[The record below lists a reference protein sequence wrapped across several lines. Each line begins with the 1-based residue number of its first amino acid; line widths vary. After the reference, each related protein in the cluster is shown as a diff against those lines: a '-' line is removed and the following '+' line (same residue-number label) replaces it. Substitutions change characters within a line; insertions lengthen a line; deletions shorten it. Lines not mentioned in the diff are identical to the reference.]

1 MSVLQEQGIPGIV
14 QKTLICPPR
23 SLIGPA
29 PDGTVEQT
37 VRSSPLNGR
46 YETMI
51 DRESAYEILNVRAVQ
66 AERDRQS
73 AALQE
78 AQLKAAKPA
87 RSRSSN
93 RQSVGEAFAKTVARS
108 VASRLGT
115 QIVRGLLGSLFRK

>member
-1 MSVLQEQGIPGIV
+1 
-14 QKTLICPPR
+14 
-23 SLIGPA
+23 LIGPA

-87 RSRSSN
+87 RSRHSN